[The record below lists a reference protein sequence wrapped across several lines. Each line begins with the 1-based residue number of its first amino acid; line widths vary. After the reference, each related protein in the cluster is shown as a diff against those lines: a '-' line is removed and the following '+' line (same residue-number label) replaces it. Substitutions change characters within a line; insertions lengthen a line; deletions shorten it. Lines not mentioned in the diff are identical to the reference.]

1 VSERPILFSSDMV
14 NAILEGRKT
23 QTRRVVKPQPP
34 KGTESVMFNPSHFE
48 PDYGFYF
55 APEGG
60 FNKCPYGK
68 VGDQLWV
75 RENGWE
81 TPFRTEKMRRNGAD
95 TWEDFYYDADGL
107 EQMDIDFFKEH
118 GFKRRPSIHQK
129 RTHSR
134 IQLEITNIRVE
145 RLNDISESDCEKEGA
160 LDDGFIAALNANAD
174 EGYPIDQTIDL
185 DESAK
190 NQFIELWESINGK
203 GSWEQ
208 NPWVWVVEFK
218 HLTNPP
224 RLKDY

>member
-1 VSERPILFSSDMV
+1 MV

-23 QTRRVVKPQPP
+23 QTRRVIKPQPDID
-34 KGTESVMFNPSHFE
+34 ESYAHLANNAWQS
-48 PDYGFYF
+48 GFVDI
-55 APEGG
+55 
-60 FNKCPYGK
+60 KCPYGK
-68 VGDQLWV
+68 VGDKFPL
-75 RENGWE
+75 RE
-81 TPFRTEKMRRNGAD
+81 
-95 TWEDFYYDADGL
+95 DAIL
-107 EQMDIDFFKEH
+107 PRHFPDIE
-118 GFKRRPSIHQK
+118 
-129 RTHSR
+129 
-134 IQLEITNIRVE
+134 LEITNIRVE